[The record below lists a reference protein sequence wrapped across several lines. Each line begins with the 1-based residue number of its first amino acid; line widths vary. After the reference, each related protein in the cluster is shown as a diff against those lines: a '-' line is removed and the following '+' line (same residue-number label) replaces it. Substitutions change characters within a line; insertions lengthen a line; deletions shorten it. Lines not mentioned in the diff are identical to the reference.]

1 VKEAE
6 FTKSSDKQNWMDTS
20 VLSDKPRKVTIIDP
34 RPYVMAMMDI
44 LDSLEAVK
52 DENLTNR
59 QLEHLA
65 KSSIRTIMSAIIAG
79 RRAWVYGIDADVIL
93 SIVELKK
100 IFGFDIDARLRDNI
114 RYELDFDL
122 DPRVIDLIDK
132 KAYTEES
139 KKAAVRIVSL
149 LKEIADLMKN
159 IMNKN
164 QFVLH
169 DLTNSKDGRVFWL
182 EEYDDWRVIQWT
194 KDEQAK
200 IDARHEDI

>member
-1 VKEAE
+1 MKEAE

-20 VLSDKPRKVTIIDP
+20 VISDKPRKVTIIDP

-44 LDSLEAVK
+44 LETLEAIK
-52 DENLTNR
+52 EENLTNR
-59 QLEHLA
+59 ALEHLA
-65 KSSIRTIMSAIIAG
+65 KSSIRTIMSAIISG
-79 RRAWVYGIDADVIL
+79 RRAWVYGEDADVIL
-93 SIVELKK
+93 SIIELKK
-100 IFGFDIDARLRDNI
+100 IFGFDIDARLRDQI

-122 DPRVIDLIDK
+122 DPRVIDRIDK
-132 KAYTEES
+132 TAYTEES

-149 LKEIADLMKN
+149 LKDIADLMKN
-159 IMNKN
+159 LMNPN

-182 EEYDDWRVIQWT
+182 EEFDDWRVIQWT
-194 KDEQAK
+194 KNEQAK

>member
-20 VLSDKPRKVTIIDP
+20 VISDKPRKVTIIDP

-44 LDSLEAVK
+44 LETLEAIK
-52 DENLTNR
+52 EENLTNR
-59 QLEHLA
+59 ALEHLA
-65 KSSIRTIMSAIIAG
+65 KSSIRTIMTAIISG
-79 RRAWVYGIDADVIL
+79 RRAWVYGEDADVIL
-93 SIVELKK
+93 SIIELKK
-100 IFGFDIDARLRDNI
+100 IFGFDIDARLRDQI

-122 DPRVIDLIDK
+122 DPRVIERIDK

-149 LKEIADLMKN
+149 LKDIADLMKN
-159 IMNKN
+159 LMNPN

-182 EEYDDWRVIQWT
+182 EEFDDWRVIQWT
-194 KDEQAK
+194 KNEQAK

>member
-1 VKEAE
+1 MKEAE

-20 VLSDKPRKVTIIDP
+20 VISDKPRKVTIIDP

-44 LDSLEAVK
+44 LETLEAIK
-52 DENLTNR
+52 EENLTNR
-59 QLEHLA
+59 ALEHLA
-65 KSSIRTIMSAIIAG
+65 KSSIRTIMTAIISG
-79 RRAWVYGIDADVIL
+79 RRAWVYGEDADVIL
-93 SIVELKK
+93 SIIELKK
-100 IFGFDIDARLRDNI
+100 IFGFDIDARLRDQI

-122 DPRVIDLIDK
+122 DPRVIERIDK

-149 LKEIADLMKN
+149 LKDIADLMKN
-159 IMNKN
+159 LMNPN

-182 EEYDDWRVIQWT
+182 EEFDDWRVIQWT
-194 KDEQAK
+194 KNEQAK